1 MKIERVSGEHALYL
15 RDESRSVGKADF
27 IAFPVCDE
35 DVLEA
40 LAFARTNGLAVTT
53 QGGRTGLAA
62 GAVPRGG
69 LVLNLSRMDKVLGVE
84 REAGSV
90 LLRVQPGVLLV
101 NLRKY
106 VEGLRGTYGPLF
118 FPPDPTETTA
128 SIGGMTACNAS
139 GARTYFYGPT
149 RRYVEGLRVL
159 LADGRRVTLRRGQQ
173 SASGRRLLLRCDDG
187 SRLFLPLPSY
197 RMPAVKNASGYYAAY
212 GMDAVDLFVGSDG
225 TLGII
230 TEVLLRLEPLP
241 AQIWECGLLL
251 KTEKDALDLTEVLR
265 KTCSRLASIEFFD
278 EGALRVLRERKARDA
293 SLSSLADVPE
303 DVHSILFVEIHADSK
318 EAAFAELEKAS
329 ACLSTCG
336 GDPARTWFG
345 WNAADIRRFKDFRH
359 AVPESVNMLIDVRR
373 RKEPGITKLGTDM
386 SVPDDCLH
394 KVFAMYREGL
404 AQLGLQSA
412 VWGHIGNN
420 HVHVNILPNSL
431 EEYARA
437 KELYG
442 TWAKRVTSMG
452 GAVSAEHGVGK
463 LKASFLETMYGAAA
477 IEEMRALKRA
487 IDPAFML
494 NPGNLFGAKD

>member
-1 MKIERVSGEHALYL
+1 MKIERVSEEHALYL
-15 RDESRSVGKADF
+15 RDESRSVGKADY

-62 GAVPRGG
+62 GAVPGGG
-69 LVLNLSRMDKVLGVE
+69 LVLNLSRMDKVLGPE
-84 REAGSV
+84 REGETV

-159 LADGRRVTLRRGQQ
+159 LADGRSVTLRRGQQ
-173 SASGRRLLLRCDDG
+173 SASGRSLMLRCDDG

-251 KTEKDALDLTEVLR
+251 KTERDALDLTEALR
-265 KTCSRLASIEFFD
+265 KNCGRLASIEFFD

-329 ACLSTCG
+329 ACLTACG
-336 GDPARTWFG
+336 GDPTRTWFG

-359 AVPESVNMLIDVRR
+359 AVPESVNMLIDARR

-386 SVPDDCLH
+386 AVPDDCLY

-442 TWAKRVTSMG
+442 AWAKRVTEMG

-463 LKASFLETMYGAAA
+463 LKASFLETMYGASA
-477 IEEMRALKRA
+477 IGEMRALKRA
-487 IDPAFML
+487 FGPACML

>member
-1 MKIERVSGEHALYL
+1 MKIERVSDEHALYL
-15 RDESRSVGKADF
+15 RDESRSVGKADY
-27 IAFPVCDE
+27 IAFPVCDA
-35 DVLEA
+35 DVFEA
-40 LAFARTNGLAVTT
+40 LAFARENGLAVTT

-69 LVLNLSRMDKVLGVE
+69 LVLNLSRMDKILGPE
-84 REAGSV
+84 REGETV

-106 VEGLRGTYGPLF
+106 VEGLRSEYGPLF

-149 RRYVEGLRVL
+149 RRYVEGLRVI
-159 LADGRRVTLRRGQQ
+159 LADGRTVSLRRGEQK
-173 SASGRRLLLRCDDG
+173 ASGRFLSLRCEDG
-187 SRLFLPLPSY
+187 STVEVDLPSY
-197 RMPAVKNASGYYAAY
+197 RIPAVKNASGYYVED

-225 TLGII
+225 TLGIV

-241 AQIWECGLLL
+241 PQIWECGFLLNA
-251 KTEKDALDLTEVLR
+251 ERDALDLTEALR
-265 KTCSRLASIEFFD
+265 KNCSRLASIEFFD
-278 EGALRVLRERKARDA
+278 EGALRVLRERKAWDA
-293 SLSSLADVPE
+293 SLFSLAEVPE

-318 EAAFAELEKAS
+318 KAAFEELEKAS
-329 ACLSTCG
+329 ACLAACN

-386 SVPDDCLH
+386 SVPDRCLH
-394 KVFAMYREGL
+394 RVFALYREGL
-404 AQLGLQSA
+404 SQLGLQSA

-431 EEYARA
+431 AEYARA

-442 TWAKRVTSMG
+442 EWAKQVTEMG

-463 LKASFLETMYGAAA
+463 LKASFLETMYGASA
-477 IEEMRALKRA
+477 IGEMRALKRA
-487 IDPAFML
+487 FDPACML
-494 NPGNLFGAKD
+494 NPGNLFGTGD

>member
-1 MKIERVSGEHALYL
+1 MKIERVSDEHALYL
-15 RDESRSVGKADF
+15 RDESRSVGEADY
-27 IAFPVCDE
+27 IAFPVCDA
-35 DVLEA
+35 DVFEA
-40 LAFARTNGLAVTT
+40 LAFARENGLAVTT

-69 LVLNLSRMDKVLGVE
+69 LVLNLSRMDKILGPE
-84 REAGSV
+84 REGENV

-101 NLRKY
+101 TLRKY
-106 VEGLRGTYGPLF
+106 VEVLRGEYGPLF

-149 RRYVEGLRVL
+149 RRYVEGLRVI
-159 LADGRRVTLRRGQQ
+159 LADGRTVSLRRGEQK
-173 SASGRRLLLRCDDG
+173 ASGRFLSLRCEDG
-187 SRLFLPLPSY
+187 STVETDLPSY
-197 RMPAVKNASGYYAAY
+197 RMPAVKNASGYYVED

-225 TLGII
+225 TLGIV

-241 AQIWECGLLL
+241 SQIWECGFLLNA
-251 KTEKDALDLTEVLR
+251 ERDALDLTESLR
-265 KTCSRLASIEFFD
+265 KTCGRLASIEFFD
-278 EGALRVLRERKARDA
+278 EGALRVLRERKAWDA
-293 SLSSLADVPE
+293 SLPSLADVPE
-303 DVHSILFVEIHADSK
+303 EVHSILFAEIHADSK
-318 EAAFAELEKAS
+318 EAAFEELEKAS
-329 ACLSTCG
+329 ACLAACN

-386 SVPDDCLH
+386 SVPDRCLH
-394 KVFAMYREGL
+394 RVFALYREGL
-404 AQLGLQSA
+404 SQLGLQSA

-431 EEYARA
+431 AEYARA

-442 TWAKRVTSMG
+442 EWAKQVTEMG

-463 LKASFLETMYGAAA
+463 LKASFLETMYGASA
-477 IEEMRALKRA
+477 IGEMRALKRA
-487 IDPAFML
+487 FDPACML

>member
-1 MKIERVSGEHALYL
+1 MKIERVSDEHALYL
-15 RDESRSVGKADF
+15 RDESRSVGKADY
-27 IAFPVCDE
+27 IAFPVCDA
-35 DVLEA
+35 DVFEA
-40 LAFARTNGLAVTT
+40 LAFARENGLAVTT

-69 LVLNLSRMDKVLGVE
+69 LVLNLSRMDKILGPE
-84 REAGSV
+84 REGENV

-101 NLRKY
+101 TLRKY
-106 VEGLRGTYGPLF
+106 VEGLRGEYGPLF

-149 RRYVEGLRVL
+149 RRYVEGLRVI
-159 LADGRRVTLRRGQQ
+159 LADGRTVSLRRGEQK
-173 SASGRRLLLRCDDG
+173 ASGRFLSLRCEDG
-187 SRLFLPLPSY
+187 STVEADLPSY
-197 RMPAVKNASGYYAAY
+197 RMPAVKNASGYYVED

-225 TLGII
+225 TLGIV

-241 AQIWECGLLL
+241 SQIWECGFLLNA
-251 KTEKDALDLTEVLR
+251 ERDALDLTESLR
-265 KTCSRLASIEFFD
+265 KTCGRLASIEFFD
-278 EGALRVLRERKARDA
+278 EGALRVLRERKAWDA

-303 DVHSILFVEIHADSK
+303 EVHSILFAEIHADSK
-318 EAAFAELEKAS
+318 EAAFEELEKAS
-329 ACLSTCG
+329 ACLAACN

-345 WNAADIRRFKDFRH
+345 WSAADIRRFKDFRH

-386 SVPDDCLH
+386 SVPDRCLH
-394 KVFAMYREGL
+394 RVFALYREGL
-404 AQLGLQSA
+404 SQLGLQSA

-431 EEYARA
+431 AEYARA

-442 TWAKRVTSMG
+442 EWAKQVTEMG

-463 LKASFLETMYGAAA
+463 LKASFLETMYGASA
-477 IEEMRALKRA
+477 IGEMRALKRA
-487 IDPAFML
+487 FDPACML
-494 NPGNLFGAKD
+494 NPGNLFGAGD

>member
-1 MKIERVSGEHALYL
+1 MKIERVSDEHALYL

-62 GAVPRGG
+62 GAVPGGG

-84 REAGSV
+84 RAEGSV

-159 LADGRRVTLRRGQQ
+159 LADGRSVTLRRGQQ

-197 RMPAVKNASGYYAAY
+197 RMPAVKN
-212 GMDAVDLFVGSDG
+212 
-225 TLGII
+225 
-230 TEVLLRLEPLP
+230 
-241 AQIWECGLLL
+241 
-251 KTEKDALDLTEVLR
+251 
-265 KTCSRLASIEFFD
+265 
-278 EGALRVLRERKARDA
+278 
-293 SLSSLADVPE
+293 
-303 DVHSILFVEIHADSK
+303 
-318 EAAFAELEKAS
+318 
-329 ACLSTCG
+329 
-336 GDPARTWFG
+336 
-345 WNAADIRRFKDFRH
+345 
-359 AVPESVNMLIDVRR
+359 
-373 RKEPGITKLGTDM
+373 
-386 SVPDDCLH
+386 
-394 KVFAMYREGL
+394 
-404 AQLGLQSA
+404 
-412 VWGHIGNN
+412 
-420 HVHVNILPNSL
+420 
-431 EEYARA
+431 
-437 KELYG
+437 
-442 TWAKRVTSMG
+442 
-452 GAVSAEHGVGK
+452 
-463 LKASFLETMYGAAA
+463 
-477 IEEMRALKRA
+477 
-487 IDPAFML
+487 
-494 NPGNLFGAKD
+494 